1 MQILPDAGSGATE
14 AIAMIE
20 PARRTGSGQG
30 SDAVRRLIARP
41 IRTRV
46 AQGRETRPVTPPIQA
61 EPPAPQSA
69 AVANAAADP
78 DRNDAE
84 LMILKAVLKSERREN
99 ANLRARLGL
108 DTADETLSDEARAM
122 RDRWAALVDKLLHEP
137 R

>member
-1 MQILPDAGSGATE
+1 
-14 AIAMIE
+14 MIE
-20 PARRTGSGQG
+20 PARRMGSGHG

-41 IRTRV
+41 IRNRV
-46 AQGRETRPVTPPIQA
+46 AQALETQPAAPPVQA
-61 EPPAPQSA
+61 EPPVRQSA
-69 AVANAAADP
+69 EAENAVTNPNRD
-78 DRNDAE
+78 DAE

-108 DTADETLSDEARAM
+108 DTVDESLSEEARAM